1 MVIGIGTIS
10 FNPFIQYGYVDV
22 GHVFFSP
29 CNIFSA
35 QGSYFDSNHVHA
47 FFGYKYACRIFFF
60 KVTNQPP

>member
-1 MVIGIGTIS
+1 MIGIGTIS

-47 FFGYKYACRIFFF
+47 FFLVQVCLQDIFF
-60 KVTNQPP
+60 QSH